1 VKFNVSMTIGS
12 RTRFPTM
19 IMKRLIAAATLLL
32 TIAISPTATAQMPVP
47 QPNADGDYP
56 RTSHK
61 LWRVVD
67 ADPDGL
73 NCRWSEEMPDLWYS
87 PDARFPDLNIQNWAI
102 VRRFDS
108 GTLLT
113 ANTTPAGFTYIYD
126 DRYFPWLK
134 VSLGENDEICLVRAH
149 QQFVVPIE

>member
-73 NCRWSEEMPDLWYS
+73 NCRSSVASTQE
-87 PDARFPDLNIQNWAI
+87 RF
-102 VRRFDS
+102 
-108 GTLLT
+108 
-113 ANTTPAGFTYIYD
+113 
-126 DRYFPWLK
+126 
-134 VSLGENDEICLVRAH
+134 
-149 QQFVVPIE
+149 